1 MPVDEFYHDARCKHT
16 MSPMPGFATDPTYL
30 AYQYGT
36 AEKLRIRQEAH
47 ERYSERPNDFF
58 DWALAFLDL
67 HPGLLVTDIGC
78 GPGAYHS
85 RLSANGCTVIAVD
98 GSFGMVQEARAQ
110 ATQQMLTVDPLQAN
124 AEHLPLADASVDR
137 LMANHMLYHVPNQEA
152 ALAEMRRVLKPGG
165 VVMLATNA
173 ADANALLHTAHS
185 AAARELGY
193 TPSARMTDR
202 FHLGHLDLVRRFFP
216 DVEVHV
222 RPDAFLFPTLNA
234 ALRYYASAN
243 IDALDDLPADGS
255 HAPRLLPRVAER
267 LRPHLDADGRLRVAK
282 DAGCFVARTR

>member
-1 MPVDEFYHDARCKHT
+1 
-16 MSPMPGFATDPTYL
+16 MPGFATDPTYL

-47 ERYSERPNDFF
+47 ELYSEQPNDFF

-67 HPGLLVTDIGC
+67 HPGLRVADIGC

-85 RLSANGCTVIAVD
+85 RVNAAGCTVIAVD
-98 GSFGMVQEARAQ
+98 DSFGMVWEAQVQ
-110 ATQQMLTVDPLQAN
+110 ALQQQLAVHPLQAN
-124 AEHLPLADASVDR
+124 AERLSLADASVDR
-137 LMANHMLYHVPNQEA
+137 LMANHMLYHVPDQIA
-152 ALAEMRRVLKPGG
+152 ALTEMRRVLKPSG

-173 ADANALLHTAHS
+173 ADANSLLHAAHS

-193 TPSARMTDR
+193 TPSECMTDR
-202 FHLGHLDLVRRFFP
+202 FHLGHIELVRRVFP
-216 DVEVHV
+216 DAEVHV
-222 RPDAFLFPTLNA
+222 RPDAFLFPTFDA
-234 ALRYYASAN
+234 ALRYYASGA

-255 HAPRLLPRVAER
+255 HAPRLLLHVAER
-267 LRPHLDADGRLRVAK
+267 LRPHLDDEGHLHVAK